1 MIVMP
6 TLMGY
11 KEWVFIIQ
19 SFCHPPSTLKEGN
32 PAHLLKW
39 TAIYH
44 LKAIIRGEQLGD
56 TPVIKQSNVG
66 HIYLNKGFRPQKTD
80 VSRHPTFT
88 EAFIAVYQLSESP
101 LHRLHTFC
109 MYVHTYIL
117 YILFLQNWAKLWKLV
132 FDTEYKIKKSTA
144 IFFFLRILD
153 FFSQNLI
160 FRFFFLEMR
169 VYIL

>member
-101 LHRLHTFC
+101 LHTYFLYV
-109 MYVHTYIL
+109 YVHTYIL
-117 YILFLQNWAKLWKLV
+117 YILLLQNWAKLWKLV

-144 IFFFLRILD
+144 IFFFCLRILD
-153 FFSQNLI
+153 FFL
-160 FRFFFLEMR
+160 RT
-169 VYIL
+169 